1 MDNVNYFK
9 DLFDSIP
16 DYRKIVLLMFL
27 LKNDIELLT
36 ESGLLKSDINR
47 LCKEFKNILID
58 QNEELLNFIKNQ
70 KKSVIEK
77 ILHK

>member
-16 DYRKIVLLMFL
+16 DYRKIVLLMFI
-27 LKNDIELLT
+27 LKNDIDLLT
-36 ESGLLKSDINR
+36 ESELLKSDFNR
-47 LCKEFKNILID
+47 LRKEFKNILIE

-70 KKSVIEK
+70 KESVIEK